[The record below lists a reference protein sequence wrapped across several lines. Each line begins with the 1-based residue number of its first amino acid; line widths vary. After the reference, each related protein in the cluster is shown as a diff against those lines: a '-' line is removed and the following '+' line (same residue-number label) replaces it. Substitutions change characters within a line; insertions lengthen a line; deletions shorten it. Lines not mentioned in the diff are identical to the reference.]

1 MASQTRTYEKK
12 KLLGQVYTPF
22 PIVDKIL
29 QDSGLYNVD
38 LTNKKILDPACG
50 DGRFLVP
57 IVEHII
63 KSTDNE
69 QLIIVLSQIYGWD
82 VDRNALEICRKNLDA
97 LVEPL
102 GISIRWNLKLCD
114 ALKQVEKRLKFD
126 FIVGNP
132 PYIRIQHLP
141 IKQRTFIQSHYH
153 FCKKGSTDAYIAF
166 FELASKLLSPD
177 GICGFI
183 TPNGFLTSETGKPLR
198 SYFQQNGNL
207 KQITNYGSVPVFG
220 NTATYSAITIFGNG
234 KQENSEQ
241 ENFTFEQCENTD
253 LQYQNRQIH
262 FSELPELKPWQLSVS
277 AYEHIKGHRLG
288 DICQISVGVT
298 TLADAYYL
306 FSIISEDEDIVYA
319 KSKNG
324 LFVHLEKGI
333 LKPIIKAS
341 KLKSS
346 TDPVTEY
353 ILFPYQKDAA
363 GKQRIIPEDILQNH
377 FPQTFSY
384 LLKVKPALDRRDN
397 GKPNA
402 VAWYAFGR
410 AQGLDSTFGKK
421 IVFSPMNRAPNF
433 VLYDNPDVTVYSG
446 YFIKYDGNYDALL
459 AQLNSPRMAGFIAVA
474 GRDFQGGYKGYNKK
488 IIENF
493 IVTLP
498 A

>member
-1 MASQTRTYEKK
+1 MASKTRTYEKK
-12 KLLGQVYTPF
+12 KLLGQVYTPLH
-22 PIVDKIL
+22 IVEKIL
-29 QDSGLYNVD
+29 SDAGFYNAD
-38 LTNKKILDPACG
+38 LSNKKILDPACG

-63 KSTDNE
+63 RTTDNE
-69 QLIIVLSQIYGWD
+69 QLVDILNQIYGWD
-82 VDRNALEICRKNLDA
+82 IDRNALEICRKNLDA
-97 LVEPL
+97 LVDPL
-102 GISIRWNLKLCD
+102 GISIKWNLKLCD
-114 ALKQVEKRLKFD
+114 ALKQVRKRARFD
-126 FIVGNP
+126 FIIGNP

-141 IKQRTFIQSHYH
+141 LTQRTFIQSHYS

-166 FELASKLLSPD
+166 FELATTLLSTN
-177 GICGFI
+177 GTCGFI
-183 TPNGFLTSETGKPLR
+183 TPNGFLTSETGRPLR
-198 SYFQQNGNL
+198 SYFHQNKKL
-207 KQITNYGSVPVFG
+207 KQITNYGSVPVFA
-220 NTATYSAITIFGNG
+220 NTATYSAITIFGNV
-234 KQENSEQ
+234 KQ
-241 ENFTFEQCENTD
+241 ENFTYEQCENAD
-253 LQYQNRQIH
+253 LQYTKRQIH
-262 FSELPELKPWQLSVS
+262 FSELSELKPWQLSVNTS
-277 AYEHIKGHRLG
+277 EHIQGQRLG

-306 FSIISEDEDIVYA
+306 FSIISEDDNIVYA

-324 LFVHLEKGI
+324 MSVYLEKTI

-346 TDPVTEY
+346 DDPVTEY

-363 GKQRIIPEDILQNH
+363 GKQRIISENILQEQ

-384 LLKVKPALDRRDN
+384 LLKVKHALDRRDN

-421 IVFSPMNRAPNF
+421 IVFSPMNLAPNF
-433 VLYDNPDVTVYSG
+433 VLYENPEVTVYSG
-446 YFIKYDGNYDALL
+446 YFIKYDGDYDALL
-459 AQLNSPRMAGFIAVA
+459 AQLNSPRMAEFIAIA

-493 IVTLP
+493 IIILP
-498 A
+498 E